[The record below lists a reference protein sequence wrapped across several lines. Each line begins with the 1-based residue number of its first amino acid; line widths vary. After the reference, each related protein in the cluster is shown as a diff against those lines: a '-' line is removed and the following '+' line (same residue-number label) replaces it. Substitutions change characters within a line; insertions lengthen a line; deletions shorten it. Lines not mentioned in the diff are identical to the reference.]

1 MLSSDTQVPSNNEHQ
16 KVWTLLPWSVNQSLD
31 PVEQAIVNRHVKTC
45 ITCRIELNQQQQVF
59 DKIQQAGILQQISHA
74 SFTRLQ
80 KRIETQPKLDD
91 FAKPNEPE
99 KVLKHFPYQFLGF
112 FKYIAVAASIL
123 LLAFPLM
130 QDSLIDQPELKGD
143 YRTLANPT
151 EGERRNNM
159 IRIVFATPSNPE
171 QISAIL
177 SDVSGQI
184 VKGPSPTGIYEV
196 QIGDQQTNLQEVKDA
211 VSRLQNN
218 VRVIFAELAHGL
230 PSSD

>member
-16 KVWTLLPWSVNQSLD
+16 KVWSLLPWSVNQSLD

-59 DKIQQAGILQQISHA
+59 ENIRHTDLLQQISHA

-80 KRIETQPKLDD
+80 KRIEKQPELYV
-91 FAKPNEPE
+91 FAKPNQPE
-99 KVLKHFPYQFLGF
+99 KVLNHFPYQFLGS
-112 FKYIAVAASIL
+112 FKYVAIAASIL
-123 LLAFPLM
+123 LLALPIIQNTM
-130 QDSLIDQPELKGD
+130 IDQPELNAD
-143 YRTLANPT
+143 YRTLANPI
-151 EGERRNNM
+151 ESEQKNNM
-159 IRIVFATPSNPE
+159 IRIVFAAPSNSE

-177 SDVSGQI
+177 NDVSGQI

-211 VSRLQNN
+211 ISRLQNN
-218 VRVIFAELAHGL
+218 ARVIFAELAHGL

>member
-1 MLSSDTQVPSNNEHQ
+1 
-16 KVWTLLPWSVNQSLD
+16 
-31 PVEQAIVNRHVKTC
+31 
-45 ITCRIELNQQQQVF
+45 
-59 DKIQQAGILQQISHA
+59 
-74 SFTRLQ
+74 
-80 KRIETQPKLDD
+80 
-91 FAKPNEPE
+91 
-99 KVLKHFPYQFLGF
+99 
-112 FKYIAVAASIL
+112 
-123 LLAFPLM
+123 
-130 QDSLIDQPELKGD
+130 
-143 YRTLANPT
+143 
-151 EGERRNNM
+151 M

-184 VKGPSPTGIYEV
+184 GKGPSPTGIYEV